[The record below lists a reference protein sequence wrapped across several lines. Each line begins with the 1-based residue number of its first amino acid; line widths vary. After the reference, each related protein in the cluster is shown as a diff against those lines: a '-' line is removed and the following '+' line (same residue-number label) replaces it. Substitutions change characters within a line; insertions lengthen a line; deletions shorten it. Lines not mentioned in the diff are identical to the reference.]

1 MNESCKTC
9 INRYSS
15 CITRSL
21 WRELQVILT
30 QTEKKVFDV
39 KRNNVAC
46 LAGVIM
52 WKWNW
57 LHLWRCAVIFFC
69 SENHPFRCH
78 LLDHLQVL
86 MAAVHHLAKMLKHI
100 HSHIIVATFQ
110 GKLTAAT
117 TSVSVCIGLSW
128 SSGWAGTKFEKKSVC
143 HCLRS
148 QNVWLKEVNVLAWL
162 TSECISRQS
171 PSRPAGD
178 LVIYP
183 ALGCHCFLTGPLKS
197 VTILWPVP
205 NYIGWGQR
213 HIYVN
218 NLPRVVTLWWNDWEL
233 NLRPEIASLTP

>member
-1 MNESCKTC
+1 MKMCS
-9 INRYSS
+9 
-15 CITRSL
+15 
-21 WRELQVILT
+21 
-30 QTEKKVFDV
+30 D
-39 KRNNVAC
+39 
-46 LAGVIM
+46 
-52 WKWNW
+52 
-57 LHLWRCAVIFFC
+57 FFC

-233 NLRPEIASLTP
+233 NLRPLRSLLWLLNHQSGYPLVISIYYKPLCFPYVTANFSDFYELLPFTLSLICVSFNI